1 MGFIT
6 SWEEFVERSV
16 QMFRADPDLTRYVMK
31 YRHCD
36 GMLVLTVSDN
46 KESLKFKT
54 DQAQDAK
61 KMEKLNNIFFTLMSR
76 GPDADV
82 SEVTGK
88 EQPEAQTGRR
98 GRGRKQ

>member
-1 MGFIT
+1 MEGRFTADSDLKNGPLI
-6 SWEEFVERSV
+6 VE
-16 QMFRADPDLTRYVMK
+16 
-31 YRHCD
+31 C
-36 GMLVLTVSDN
+36 
-46 KESLKFKT
+46 LKFKT

-61 KMEKLNNIFFTLMSR
+61 KMEKLNNLFFTLMSR

-88 EQPEAQTGRR
+88 EQTEAQAGKK